1 MNKYQ
6 TGLVVQGSG
15 ILLSVVG
22 LVNVIKA
29 QSLMAVLIVGGVLA
43 FVVGYFMKKDV

>member
-15 ILLSVVG
+15 VLLGAIG

-29 QSLMAVLIVGGVLA
+29 QPLMAIFIVGGVLA